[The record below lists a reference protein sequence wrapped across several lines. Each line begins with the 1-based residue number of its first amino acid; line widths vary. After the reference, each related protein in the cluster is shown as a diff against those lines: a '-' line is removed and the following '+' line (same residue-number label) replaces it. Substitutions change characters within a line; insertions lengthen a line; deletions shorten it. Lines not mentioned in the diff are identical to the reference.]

1 MEIELQKDE
10 NEVHDKLD
18 ENTEFFDENGQEFE
32 EFNEFRPPNFGRG
45 GILFRG

>member
-10 NEVHDKLD
+10 NEVHDKID

-32 EFNEFRPPNFGRG
+32 DFNEFRPNFGRG